1 MKTARLVTY
10 ALSSLFIISCGV
22 PQADFDKLKEENEKL
37 KKEIAE
43 CELTPPEMLE
53 QANEYYTA
61 LEYTKSRDRL
71 KILIA
76 KYANSNEGK
85 KAKSI
90 LKKVENA
97 ILKTARE
104 SSTEKKT
111 NIDEVSE
118 AEDELEKESKES
130 AEKHK
135 KALAKMSKKYDINDH
150 VTWYSD
156 KSATQSNTK
165 NYVQTYIG
173 KKEKKPW
180 LGLSINYFS
189 KKKWL
194 SIERIE
200 ITVDGNTFE
209 IEEDKP
215 GEFKSK
221 EESGGKR
228 EWLDRI
234 IKRKDMQLIKKIAAA
249 KIAKIKFVGEDDVYK
264 RTITKTEKKS
274 IKNVLD
280 AFVALGG
287 NTD

>member
-1 MKTARLVTY
+1 MKTARLITY
-10 ALSSLFIISCGV
+10 ALSLLFIISCGV

-43 CELTPPEMLE
+43 CELTPAEMLE

-61 LEYTKSRDRL
+61 LDYTKSRDRL

-104 SSTEKKT
+104 STTDKQN

-118 AEDELEKESKES
+118 TEDELEEVSKES
-130 AEKHK
+130 AEKNK
-135 KALAKMSKKYDINDH
+135 KALAKMRKKYDINDH

-200 ITVDGNTFE
+200 ITVDGDTFE

-234 IKRKDMQLIKKIAAA
+234 IKRKDMPLMKKIASA

-264 RTITKTEKKS
+264 RTISKTEKKS

-287 NTD
+287 STD